1 MATLHL
7 DGRCALSLQF
17 LGTDISAQG
26 QVFAISCVGRF
37 FALGQSRLERG
48 LLQRVAGE
56 VAQGSL
62 YTLGGSPR
70 EWTLAAMFW
79 RVKVERFDVDS
90 PGSLSVKWA
99 ASGVT

>member
-1 MATLHL
+1 MGYVIDSELLGRLPRIILTLL
-7 DGRCALSLQF
+7 EGV
-17 LGTDISAQG
+17 LGS
-26 QVFAISCVGRF
+26 
-37 FALGQSRLERG
+37 G

-56 VAQGSL
+56 VAQGSF

-70 EWTLAAMFW
+70 EWALAAMSW

>member
-1 MATLHL
+1 M
-7 DGRCALSLQF
+7 
-17 LGTDISAQG
+17 
-26 QVFAISCVGRF
+26 
-37 FALGQSRLERG
+37 
-48 LLQRVAGE
+48 QRVAGE

-79 RVKVERFDVDS
+79 RVKGERFDVDS

>member
-1 MATLHL
+1 M
-7 DGRCALSLQF
+7 CW
-17 LGTDISAQG
+17 
-26 QVFAISCVGRF
+26 AILYSWACP
-37 FALGQSRLERG
+37 ERG

-62 YTLGGSPR
+62 YTLGESPR
-70 EWTLAAMFW
+70 EWALAAMFW